1 MTDTLLRSLR
11 EVLLDESR
19 PLAGLLRKCL
29 LLGAETGSNSLREWA
44 RNELNGYGDA
54 DQVPEYR
61 TVHGV
66 PISVDSI
73 SGNTWTKGQV
83 IDRHQLP
90 PTAWEYVPE
99 GFPFRQPVEE
109 LERLAEQKR
118 LSFTSPGL
126 AYAQTI
132 WNGELSAFQSIVNMS
147 YVMSGSA
154 IAGIVGQVRTKL
166 VDLVADLT
174 ADTPMTELPRK
185 EQVDAAMSHRI
196 GDIYNTTIHNTD
208 GPVAIGKKAEASVE
222 GLTADDA
229 LRLLGQIEQTVA
241 ADVAEAERAELM
253 EAVAGL
259 RAAVTQESPETGD
272 VVKKVGKLRA
282 AAEKIGLASV
292 TAATGSAAGVLTE
305 LALNG
310 AFG

>member
-11 EVLLDESR
+11 EVLLDESQ

-29 LLGAETGSNSLREWA
+29 LLGAETGSDSLREWA

-54 DQVPEYR
+54 DQVPDYR
-61 TVHGV
+61 MIHGV
-66 PISVDSI
+66 PISVDST
-73 SGNTWTKGQV
+73 SGNYWTKGQI
-83 IDRHQLP
+83 IDRFQLP
-90 PTAWEYVPE
+90 QRAWEYVPE
-99 GFPFRQPVEE
+99 EFPFRQPVEE

-126 AYAQTI
+126 AYAKTI
-132 WNGELSAFQSIVNMS
+132 WNGELGPFQSIVNMS

-154 IAGIVGQVRTKL
+154 VAGIVGQVRTKL

-174 ADTPMTELPRK
+174 ADTPLTELPKK
-185 EQVDAAMSHRI
+185 EQVDAAVSHRI

-222 GLTADDA
+222 GLSVDDA
-229 LRLLGQIEQTVA
+229 LRLLEQVQQTA
-241 ADVAEAERAELM
+241 ATDVADAERAELL
-253 EAVAGL
+253 EAVAEL
-259 RAAVTQESPETGD
+259 RAAVEQESPDTGD

-282 AAEKIGLASV
+282 VAEKIGVASV

-305 LALNG
+305 LAVNG